1 MRPTFR
7 TLRVDD
13 ARALQTLMAEHAESL
28 DTGLKVHDERVV
40 LGGGAVDL
48 VALDAEG
55 NLVLIAIALVAD
67 DAMLLRMLEAYA
79 WSFEY
84 PDAIG
89 RLYPAMR
96 TALDAPP
103 RVMFVAERFPDAFLR
118 KVKHLR
124 MPSLDCL
131 EVRYLEVNGV
141 AGLYFNP
148 VDEARPA
155 EATAAVAPSPE
166 RVSVGAPPVPAAVPI
181 TPIPTTSIPTA
192 PVAPAPAAPPAKI
205 RVTPSPIEPV
215 TPVTAAAASIAESVD
230 AARVEP
236 ETLAAAPARSAVGR
250 GTATLPVTE
259 PAAATAIA
267 VEPLAASIELEVVDP
282 LPAEKPVIHHELVTH
297 HKAGR
302 AVGDGVRAVEA
313 PPVELLEGLRM
324 PETLSSQWRRVLTRT
339 SEAPDAAKVL
349 VVREYLQQE
358 FPGCTVYDFYEHQRS
373 AQVFHLQNSQG
384 SLMHQAAVSDDFF
397 EAESERNIRRFLD
410 KNRLAR
416 ALRDAGSSD
425 VLVTQGGIRVAK
437 A

>member
-7 TLRVDD
+7 TLKVDD

-28 DTGLKVHDERVV
+28 DTGLKVLDERVV

-48 VALDAEG
+48 VALAAEG
-55 NLVLIAIALVAD
+55 TLVLIAIALVAD

-79 WSFEY
+79 WCFEY
-84 PDAIG
+84 PDAIA

-96 TALDAPP
+96 IPLDAPP
-103 RVMFVAERFPDAFLR
+103 RVMFVGERFPDAFLR

-131 EVRYLEVNGV
+131 EFRYLEVNGV

-181 TPIPTTSIPTA
+181 TPIPTTSILTA
-192 PVAPAPAAPPAKI
+192 PVAPSAPPAARI
-205 RVTPSPIEPV
+205 TVTPSPIEPV
-215 TPVTAAAASIAESVD
+215 TPVTAPVASIAESVA

-236 ETLAAAPARSAVGR
+236 ETPAAAPARSAVGR

-259 PAAATAIA
+259 AAAATAIA

-282 LPAEKPVIHHELVTH
+282 VPAEKPVIRHEPVTH
-297 HKAGR
+297 HKAGP
-302 AVGDGVRAVEA
+302 AVGDGARAVEA
-313 PPVELLEGLRM
+313 PPAELLVGLRM

-339 SEAPDAAKVL
+339 PEAPDAAKVL

-358 FPGCTVYDFYEHQRS
+358 FPGCTVYDFYEHQRA